1 MICADF
7 LAGANLE
14 NGNSNAFM
22 HSLERMIELLPCPQ
36 KADFLERVRA
46 RRIGSEENQAGRCFL
61 SEPVASRT

>member
-14 NGNSNAFM
+14 TGNSNAFM
-22 HSLERMIELLPCPQ
+22 HSLERMIELLPCRQ

-46 RRIGSEENQAGRCFL
+46 
-61 SEPVASRT
+61 